1 MHRAS
6 SPGSLRPRCAAA
18 SGSRPLSNPWYTF
31 PRSPLIIGAS
41 VLLRLDKVSLAYG
54 SRPLLDQVSLQLDE
68 GERVGL
74 VGRNGEGK
82 SSLLRLVRHEA
93 EPDAGSLWVRPGAK
107 VAHLAQDIAT
117 LTGET
122 VAQIVTGGLPQQG
135 AALAE
140 YQILAAQGLRTA
152 AQRRRLDELHHAL
165 DAADGWQ
172 LERRVESVSSRLQ
185 LDPAARFDELSGGW
199 RRRALLGR
207 ALVSQPDILLLD
219 EPTNHLDIE
228 AIEWLEQFLLEFS
241 GALLFV
247 SHDRAF
253 INRLATR
260 IVELDR
266 GTLSSPLG
274 NYDDYARIKTQQL
287 AAEAQQQA
295 LFDKKLAQE
304 EVWIR
309 KGVEARRTRNEG
321 RVRALYQLRAQRRAR
336 RERTGSIELE
346 QHTAGE
352 SGALVFEAEQLGVEF
367 DQRVVI
373 RDFSARIMRGDRIG
387 LVGPNG
393 AGKSTLI
400 KALLGEIASQH
411 GRVQRGSRLEVAY
424 YDQERAQLN
433 LDESVMEN
441 ISGRNDQVVVNGK
454 SRHVSG
460 YLQDF
465 LFRPEQLHT
474 PARALSGGERNRL
487 LLARLFAQPANVLVM
502 DEPTNDLDIDT
513 LELVEEYVA
522 EFPGTLLLVSH
533 DRTFLDHVVTS
544 LLVFEGEGVVREFVG
559 GYNDWVRYRRQRDS
573 QQRDQRDANVPAR
586 SAAAA
591 PAAPKARKLSYK
603 DQRELTALPERL
615 QSLEA
620 EKSRIEAALADGTLY
635 RGSQGAL
642 QERLQRLAAIGDE
655 LEGGYAR
662 WTQLESQAGGD

>member
-1 MHRAS
+1 
-6 SPGSLRPRCAAA
+6 
-18 SGSRPLSNPWYTF
+18 
-31 PRSPLIIGAS
+31 
-41 VLLRLDKVSLAYG
+41 VSLAHG

-82 SSLLRLVRHEA
+82 SSLLRLVHREA
-93 EPDAGSLWVRPGAK
+93 EPDAGSVWLKPGAR
-107 VAHLAQDIAT
+107 VAHLAQDIA
-117 LTGET
+117 LATGES
-122 VAQIVTGGLPQQG
+122 VAQIVTGGLPRQG

-140 YQILAAQGLRTA
+140 YETLAAHGLHTR
-152 AQRRRLDELHHAL
+152 AQQRRLDELHHVL

-172 LERRVESVSSRLQ
+172 LERRVASVTSRLQ
-185 LDPAARFDELSGGW
+185 LDPSARFDALSGGW
-199 RRRALLGR
+199 RRRALLAR
-207 ALVSQPDILLLD
+207 ALVSEPDILLLD

-228 AIEWLEQFLLEFS
+228 AIEWLEQFLLEAG

-253 INRLATR
+253 INRLASR

-266 GTLSSPLG
+266 GSLRSTFG

-287 AAEAQQQA
+287 QAEAQHQA

-304 EVWIR
+304 EAWIR

-336 RERTGSIELE
+336 RERTGSIEIE
-346 QHTAGE
+346 QHAASE
-352 SGALVFEAEQLGVEF
+352 SGALVFEAEHLGVEF
-367 DQRVVI
+367 DGRTVI

-400 KALLGEIASQH
+400 KALLGEITLQH
-411 GRVQRGSRLEVAY
+411 GRILSGTRLEVAY

-433 LDESVMEN
+433 LDESVMQN

-544 LLVFEGEGVVREFVG
+544 LLVFEGDGVVRDFVG
-559 GYNDWVRYRRQRDS
+559 GYNDWVRYR
-573 QQRDQRDANVPAR
+573 QQRESRRRERRDTAPQGGAGAVAG
-586 SAAAA
+586 SAAID
-591 PAAPKARKLSYK
+591 PVIRTPSKRRLSYK
-603 DQRELTALPERL
+603 DQRELTAMPQRL
-615 QSLEA
+615 QRLEA
-620 EKSRIEAALADGTLY
+620 EKARLESELADAQLY
-635 RGSQGAL
+635 RGSQDELHA
-642 QERLQRLAAIGDE
+642 RLQRLAAISEE

-662 WTQLESQAGGD
+662 WSVLEALAGASDRRGT

>member
-1 MHRAS
+1 MPAT
-6 SPGSLRPRCAAA
+6 PFVLC
-18 SGSRPLSNPWYTF
+18 
-31 PRSPLIIGAS
+31 PLIIGAS

-93 EPDAGSLWVRPGAK
+93 EPDAGSLWIRPGAR
-107 VAHLAQDIAT
+107 VAHLAQDIAL

-122 VAQIVTGGLPQQG
+122 VAQIVTGGLPRQG
-135 AALAE
+135 QALAE
-140 YQILAAQGLRTA
+140 YQTLAAQGLHTP
-152 AQRRRLDELHHAL
+152 AQRRRLDELHHEL
-165 DAADGWQ
+165 DAGDGWQ

-185 LDPAARFDELSGGW
+185 LDSCARFDELSGGW
-199 RRRALLGR
+199 RRRALLAR
-207 ALVSQPDILLLD
+207 ALVSEPDILLLD

-228 AIEWLEQFLLEFS
+228 AIEWLEQFLLEFA

-266 GTLSSPLG
+266 GTLTSTAG
-274 NYDDYARIKTQQL
+274 NYDDYARIKAQQL

-304 EVWIR
+304 EAWIR

-346 QHTAGE
+346 QHSATE
-352 SGALVFEAEQLGVEF
+352 SGAVVFEAEHLGIEF
-367 DQRVVI
+367 GGRAVI
-373 RDFSARIMRGDRIG
+373 RDFSGRIMRGDRIG

-393 AGKSTLI
+393 IGKSTLI
-400 KALLGEIASQH
+400 KALLGEIPVQH
-411 GRVQRGSRLEVAY
+411 GRVHSGSRLEVAY

-433 LDESVMEN
+433 LDESVMQN
-441 ISGRNDQVVVNGK
+441 ISGRNDQVIVNGS

-544 LLVFEGEGVVREFVG
+544 LLVFEGAGVVREFVG
-559 GYNDWVRYRRQRDS
+559 GYNDWVRYRRQRD
-573 QQRDQRDANVPAR
+573 A
-586 SAAAA
+586 SAPGGAHNA
-591 PAAPKARKLSYK
+591 PAPGAIDRATDITPRARKLSYK

-615 QSLEA
+615 QNLEA
-620 EKSRIEAALADGTLY
+620 EKGRIESELADAALY
-635 RGSQGAL
+635 RGSQEAL
-642 QERLQRLAAIGDE
+642 HERLQRLAAISAE

-662 WTQLESQAGGD
+662 WSELESQAART

>member
-1 MHRAS
+1 M
-6 SPGSLRPRCAAA
+6 PAA
-18 SGSRPLSNPWYTF
+18 PLWPLL
-31 PRSPLIIGAS
+31 LIIGAS

-54 SRPLLDQVSLQLDE
+54 SRPLLDQVSLQVDE

-82 SSLLRLVRHEA
+82 SSLLRLVRHET
-93 EPDAGSLWVRPGAK
+93 EPDAGSLWLRPGAR
-107 VAHLAQDIAT
+107 VAHLAQDSCP
-117 LTGET
+117 LSGET
-122 VAQIVTGGLPQQG
+122 VAQIVTAGLPEQG
-135 AALAE
+135 EALAE
-140 YQILAAQGLRTA
+140 YQTLAAQGLHTPG
-152 AQRRRLDELHHAL
+152 QRRRLDQLHHAL

-172 LERRVESVSSRLQ
+172 LEQRVASVSSRLQ
-185 LDPAARFDELSGGW
+185 LDPSARFDELSGGW
-199 RRRALLGR
+199 RRRALLAS

-219 EPTNHLDIE
+219 EPTNQLDIE
-228 AIEWLEQFLLEFS
+228 AIEWLEQFLLGFA

-266 GTLSSPLG
+266 GSLTGTLG
-274 NYDDYARIKTQQL
+274 DYDDYARIKSQQL
-287 AAEAQQQA
+287 QVEAQHRA

-304 EVWIR
+304 EAWIR

-346 QHTAGE
+346 QHAATE
-352 SGALVFEAEQLGVEF
+352 SGALVFEAEHLGIEF
-367 DQRVVI
+367 DGRTVI
-373 RDFSARIMRGDRIG
+373 RDFSGRIMRGDRIG

-400 KALLGEIASQH
+400 KALLGEIPVQH
-411 GRVQRGSRLEVAY
+411 GRVHSGSRLEVAY
-424 YDQERAQLN
+424 YDQERAQLD
-433 LDESVMEN
+433 LDKSVMQN
-441 ISGRNDQVVVNGK
+441 ISDRNDQVIVNGNN
-454 SRHVSG
+454 RHVAG

-513 LELVEEYVA
+513 LELLEEYIA

-544 LLVFEGEGVVREFVG
+544 LLVFEGAGLVREFVG
-559 GYNDWVRYRRQRDS
+559 GYNDWVRYRRQRES
-573 QQRDQRDANVPAR
+573 QPPEQRDTTSAKAAKAVAVSRATDRAR
-586 SAAAA
+586 RTPS
-591 PAAPKARKLSYK
+591 KGRKLSFK
-603 DQRELTALPERL
+603 DQRELSSLPERL
-615 QSLEA
+615 QSLES
-620 EKSRIEAALADGTLY
+620 EKARIESELADAATY
-635 RGSQGAL
+635 RESQDLLRA
-642 QERLQRLAAIGDE
+642 RLQRLAVISDE

-662 WTQLESQAGGD
+662 WKELEALAGKN